1 MASETP
7 EQGPAAGMSLQMQ
20 QGFERLR
27 LIFVAGLAQRWQDID
42 GAVDASARRAAL
54 HALVGAAGSYGMQA
68 LCDAARAAEDCC
80 LLDDPQASA
89 AALLALRQALAD
101 AGVTVP

>member
-7 EQGPAAGMSLQMQ
+7 EDGPAAGMSPQMQ

-27 LIFVAGLAQRWQDID
+27 LIFVAGLARRWQDIS
-42 GAVDASARRAAL
+42 AAPDAAARRAAL

-68 LCDAARAAEDCC
+68 LSDAARAAEDSCQ
-80 LLDDPQASA
+80 LDDPQACA
-89 AALLALRQALAD
+89 ADLLALRQALAD

>member
-7 EQGPAAGMSLQMQ
+7 EDGPAAGMSPQMQ

-27 LIFVAGLAQRWQDID
+27 LIFVAGLAGRWQDISAAPD
-42 GAVDASARRAAL
+42 AVARRAAL
-54 HALVGAAGSYGMQA
+54 HALVGAAGSYGMQP
-68 LCDAARAAEDCC
+68 LCDAARAAEDSCQ
-80 LLDDPQASA
+80 LDDTMAHA
-89 AALLALRQALAD
+89 ADLQALRQALAD